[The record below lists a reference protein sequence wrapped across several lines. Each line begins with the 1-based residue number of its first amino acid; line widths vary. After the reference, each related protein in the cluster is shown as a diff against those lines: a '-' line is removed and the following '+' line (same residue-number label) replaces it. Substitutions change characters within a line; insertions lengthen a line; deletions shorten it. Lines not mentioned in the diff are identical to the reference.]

1 MDLEGLTRQAK
12 QGDLEAFSEL
22 TRRFQHMAF
31 GYALSFVRALQDAE
45 DIVQEAFVA
54 AWFSLP
60 TLEDP
65 AAFPGW
71 LRGIVRHHAHRQV
84 RRKPPESRPLLEA
97 HGMLSAETSPERRV
111 ERRQQYAGL
120 LAAVGGLP
128 RPLREV
134 VTLFYVHECSQQDIA
149 TFLGV
154 PVTTVNNRLHAAR
167 AQLKRRK
174 LTMVKDTLESHP
186 LPDNFAARIGRIV
199 RARERVIEA
208 RFDPGAGP
216 GVLTELTVSDDA
228 GHRAISVQVIQRL
241 PDGVVRAVA
250 TAPTEGF
257 APGMSVLSEG
267 RHAQT
272 PLNRVGFERIV
283 ALLAAPTPEPGGPVR
298 LLETGI
304 KVVDVMCPLVAGGT
318 VAVAGEYQAGTAV
331 VVEELARRLG
341 AGTHPLS
348 IFALVPGPMT
358 TSFEEVWEKEGYSGG
373 TVGPLQAFYFLR
385 EEGPWPAAEVAAI
398 RGVDSVIH
406 LSTALAQLGIYPTVD
421 PPSSRSRLLDAKLVE
436 REHLEI
442 AARAR
447 EALAALELPP
457 EHPRLEGAERLRQR
471 ARKLQRFFA
480 QPFFVAEPYTRRPG
494 LHVSRA
500 EALRGCRAILDGEM
514 DAVPEKAFYFTGTLD
529 DVLEA
534 AAALPVEAREVSSP
548 ARPG

>member
-1 MDLEGLTRQAK
+1 MDLEALTRQARH
-12 QGDLEAFSEL
+12 GDLEAFAEL

-31 GYALSFVRALQDAE
+31 GYALSFVRDLQHAE
-45 DIVQEAFVA
+45 DIVQESFVA

-71 LRGIVRHHAHRQV
+71 LRGIVRHQAHRQL
-84 RRKPPESRPLLEA
+84 RRTPPVSRPLMEA
-97 HGMLSAETSPERRV
+97 DGMFSGEMSPERRM
-111 ERRQQYAGL
+111 ERRQQYGAV

-134 VTLFYVHECSQQDIA
+134 VTLFYVHDCSQQDIA

-154 PVTTVNNRLHAAR
+154 PVSTVNNRLHAAR
-167 AQLKRRK
+167 AQLKRRN

-186 LPDNFAARIGRIV
+186 LPDDFAARIGRIV

-208 RFDPGAGP
+208 RFDPSALP

-228 GHRAISVQVIQRL
+228 GQRAISVQVIQRL

-250 TAPTEGF
+250 TTPTEGF

-267 RHAQT
+267 RHVQT

-283 ALLAAPTPEPGGPVR
+283 QLLADPMPDGDGGAR

-318 VAVAGEYQAGTAV
+318 VAVAGEFRAGTLV

-341 AGTHPLS
+341 AGNDRLS

-385 EEGPWPAAEVAAI
+385 EEGPWTSEEISAL
-398 RGVDSVIH
+398 RGVDSVIR

-421 PPSSRSRLLDAKLVE
+421 PLGSRSRLLDARLVE

-442 AARAR
+442 ATRAR
-447 EALAALELPP
+447 EALALLDLPP
-457 EHPRLEGAERLRQR
+457 DHPVPEGGELMRAR
-471 ARKLQRFFA
+471 ARKLRRFFA
-480 QPFFVAEPYTRRPG
+480 QPFFVAEPYTKRPG

-500 EALRGCRAILDGEM
+500 EALRGCRAILDGEV
-514 DAVPEKAFYFTGTLD
+514 DALPEQAFYFTGTLD
-529 DVLEA
+529 DVLKA
-534 AAALPVEAREVSSP
+534 AAAMPPAAPGAPSP

>member
-1 MDLEGLTRQAK
+1 MDLEALTRQARH
-12 QGDLEAFSEL
+12 GDLEAFAQL

-31 GYALSFVRALQDAE
+31 GYALSFVRDLQHAE
-45 DIVQEAFVA
+45 DIVQESFVA

-71 LRGIVRHHAHRQV
+71 LRGIVRHQAHRQL
-84 RRKPPESRPLLEA
+84 RRTPPVSRPLMEA
-97 HGMLSAETSPERRV
+97 DGMLSGEMSPERRM
-111 ERRQQYAGL
+111 ERRQQYGAV
-120 LAAVGGLP
+120 LAAIGALP

-134 VTLFYVHECSQQDIA
+134 VTLFYVHDCSQQDIA

-167 AQLKRRK
+167 AQLRRRN

-186 LPDNFAARIGRIV
+186 LPDDFAARIGRIV

-208 RFDPGAGP
+208 RFDPRALP
-216 GVLTELTVSDDA
+216 GVLTELTVSDGA
-228 GHRAISVQVIQRL
+228 GHRAIPVQVIQRL

-267 RHAQT
+267 RHVQT

-283 ALLAAPTPEPGGPVR
+283 QLLADPPSDGNRGTR

-318 VAVAGEYQAGTAV
+318 VAVAGEFRAGTLV

-341 AGTHPLS
+341 AGNDRLS
-348 IFALVPGPMT
+348 IFSLVPGPMT

-373 TVGPLQAFYFLR
+373 TVGPLQTFYFLR
-385 EEGPWPAAEVAAI
+385 EEGPWTSEEISAV
-398 RGVDSVIH
+398 RGVDSVIR

-421 PPSSRSRLLDAKLVE
+421 PLSSRSRLLDARLVE
-436 REHLEI
+436 REHLET
-442 AARAR
+442 ATRAR
-447 EALAALELPP
+447 EALALLDLPP
-457 EHPRLEGAERLRQR
+457 DQPLSDDAERMRAR

-480 QPFFVAEPYTRRPG
+480 QPFFVAEPYTKRPG

-500 EALRGCRAILDGEM
+500 EALRGCRAILDGEV
-514 DAVPEKAFYFTGTLD
+514 DAVPEQAFYFTGTLD
-529 DVLEA
+529 DVLKA
-534 AAALPVEAREVSSP
+534 AAALPPASGAASP

>member
-1 MDLEGLTRQAK
+1 MDVEALTRQAK
-12 QGDLEAFSEL
+12 HGDLDAFGEL

-31 GYALSFVRALQDAE
+31 GYALSFVRDLQHAE

-54 AWFSLP
+54 AWFSLS

-71 LRGIVRHHAHRQV
+71 LRGIIRHHAHRQL
-84 RRKPPESRPLLEA
+84 RRRPPESRPLMEA
-97 HGMLSAETSPERRV
+97 DGMFSVEASPERRM
-111 ERRQQYAGL
+111 ERQQRYGAV
-120 LAAVGGLP
+120 LAAVGALP

-134 VTLFYVHECSQQDIA
+134 VTLFYVHDCSQQDIA

-154 PVTTVNNRLHAAR
+154 PVSTVNNRLHAAR

-174 LTMVKDTLESHP
+174 LTMVKDTLDSHP
-186 LPDNFAARIGRIV
+186 LPDDFAARIGRIV

-208 RFDPGAGP
+208 RFDPAALP
-216 GVLTELTVSDDA
+216 GVLTELTVSDEA
-228 GHRAISVQVIQRL
+228 GQRAISVQVIQRL

-250 TAPTEGF
+250 TAPIEGF

-267 RHAQT
+267 RHVRT

-283 ALLAAPTPEPGGPVR
+283 QLLAYPAPDGDGGAR
-298 LLETGI
+298 LHETGI
-304 KVVDVMCPLVAGGT
+304 KVIDVMSPLVAGGT
-318 VAVAGEYQAGTAV
+318 VAVAGEYRAGTMV

-341 AGTHPLS
+341 AGTHRLS

-358 TSFEEVWEKEGYSGG
+358 TSFEEVWEKEGHSGG
-373 TVGPLQAFYFLR
+373 TVGPLQTFYFLR
-385 EEGPWPAAEVAAI
+385 EEGPWTSEEISAL
-398 RGVDSVIH
+398 RGVDSVIR
-406 LSTALAQLGIYPTVD
+406 LSTALAQLGIYPPVD
-421 PPSSRSRLLDAKLVE
+421 PLSSGSRLLDARLVE

-442 AARAR
+442 ATRAR
-447 EALAALELPP
+447 EALALLDLPP
-457 EHPRLEGAERLRQR
+457 DDPLPEAGERMRAR

-494 LHVSRA
+494 LQVSRA
-500 EALRGCRAILDGEM
+500 DALRGCRAILDGEV
-514 DAVPEKAFYFTGTLD
+514 DEVPEKAFYFTGTLD
-529 DVLEA
+529 DVLKA
-534 AAALPVEAREVSSP
+534 AAALPPAASEAPSP

>member
-1 MDLEGLTRQAK
+1 MDLEALTRQARH
-12 QGDLEAFSEL
+12 GDLEAFAEL

-31 GYALSFVRALQDAE
+31 GYALSFVRDLQHAE

-71 LRGIVRHHAHRQV
+71 LRGIVRHQAHRQV
-84 RRKPPESRPLLEA
+84 RRKPPESRPLMEA
-97 HGMLSAETSPERRV
+97 DGMFSVEASPEHRM
-111 ERRQQYAGL
+111 ERRQQYGAV

-134 VTLFYVHECSQQDIA
+134 VTLFYVPECSQQDIA
-149 TFLGV
+149 TFLGL

-167 AQLKRRK
+167 ALLKRRT
-174 LTMVKDTLESHP
+174 LTMVKHTLESHP
-186 LPDNFAARIGRIV
+186 LPYDFAARIGRIV

-208 RFDPGAGP
+208 RFNPDALP

-241 PDGVVRAVA
+241 PDGLVRAVA

-267 RHAQT
+267 RHVQT

-283 ALLAAPTPEPGGPVR
+283 QLLANPTAAADGRAR

-318 VAVAGEYQAGTAV
+318 VAVAGEYRAGTLV

-341 AGTHPLS
+341 AGVDRLS

-358 TSFEEVWEKEGYSGG
+358 TSFEEVWEREGHSGG

-385 EEGPWPAAEVAAI
+385 EEGPWTTAEVSAI
-398 RGVDSVIH
+398 RGVHSVIH
-406 LSTALAQLGIYPTVD
+406 LSTALAQLGIYPPVD
-421 PPSSRSRLLDAKLVE
+421 PLSSRSRLLDERLVE
-436 REHLEI
+436 REHLEV

-447 EALAALELPP
+447 EALALLDRPP
-457 EHPRLEGAERLRQR
+457 HQSRPESAERMRER
-471 ARKLQRFFA
+471 ARKLQRFFT

-494 LHVSRA
+494 LQVSRA
-500 EALRGCRAILDGEM
+500 EALRGCRAILDGEV

-529 DVLEA
+529 DVFKT
-534 AAALPVEAREVSSP
+534 AAALPAAPEAPSP